1 MPESSAEAV
10 LSATGISKAFAGTK
24 ALNAV
29 SFQIRAG
36 ERVAVM
42 GENGAGKSTLMK
54 VFSGVYRP
62 DSGTM
67 LLEGGEYLPRSPI
80 DAIRAGVS
88 TVYQEP
94 SGFGHLS
101 VLENLFMGR
110 QHVGPIFGVLQKKSM
125 EREALE
131 LLERLMLPTNLLR
144 RQMGSL
150 SLAKQQ
156 QVLIARAVANR
167 AKLLILDE
175 PTSILTASEAD
186 SLFQLVSS
194 LSAEGTAICYIT
206 HRFDEL
212 ERTADRFV
220 VLKDGRNAG
229 EIAEP
234 DKERLLKMMG
244 SVTTAGLREVR
255 SQTRARTERGPDTA
269 TVLAVDRLSSE
280 GVFEDVSFEIRQG
293 QIVGLYGLVGAG
305 RTEVALTLFGEL
317 PLTAGSI
324 TYQGQAYTPR
334 SARDS
339 LERGIAYL
347 PEDRKSQG
355 VFPYMS
361 VTENLV
367 AAALDQISRAGV
379 LSRRGE
385 RALAGRWAQRLSIK
399 AAALSDP
406 IPALSGGNQQKT
418 LLARLIATEPKLL
431 ILDEPTRGI
440 DVATKREIHQ
450 DIRKLAD
457 GGLSVLLISSELTEL
472 LELSGEVH
480 VLHEGHVSASLV
492 GAEIIE
498 ESVLR
503 AAVGVGR

>member
-1 MPESSAEAV
+1 MPESSAEAI

-24 ALNAV
+24 ALNEV

-54 VFSGVYRP
+54 VFAGVYRP

-244 SVTTAGLREVR
+244 SVTTAGLREA
-255 SQTRARTERGPDTA
+255 RARTERAPDTA
-269 TVLAVDRLSSE
+269 TVLAVDRLSSG

-317 PLTAGSI
+317 PLTSGSI

-385 RALAGRWAQRLSIK
+385 RALVGRWAQRLSIK

-457 GGLSVLLISSELTEL
+457 GGLSVLLISSELNEL
-472 LELSGEVH
+472 LELSGEVL

-492 GAEIIE
+492 GAEITE
-498 ESVLR
+498 DSVLR